1 MLPYTSKIA
10 APRKKRVPCS
20 VPQLIFNQRV
30 TYGLVVARLYH
41 TDLAE
46 RNPHRAWART
56 ENPPPPPS
64 FRVAQHA
71 APHLK

>member
-46 RNPHRAWART
+46 RNPLRAQGA
-56 ENPPPPPS
+56 E
-64 FRVAQHA
+64 
-71 APHLK
+71 